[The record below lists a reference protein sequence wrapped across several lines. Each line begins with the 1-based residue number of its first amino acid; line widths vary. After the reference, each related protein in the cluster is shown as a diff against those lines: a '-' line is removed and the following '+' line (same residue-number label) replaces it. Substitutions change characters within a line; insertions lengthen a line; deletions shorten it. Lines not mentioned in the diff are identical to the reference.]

1 MRAAIA
7 AAVACFIITG
17 LSAAQESSAAIKQ
30 YELNIP
36 RQSLDAALK
45 QFAEQTGLQVARFSD
60 TIDGSLEVGPLT
72 GNLSAEQA
80 LVSLLSPKGLAFKMV
95 NDRTVAVIN
104 PVAPR
109 VPASTTTTE
118 ASEPPTASGTAAQ
131 SRSLWERFRLAQMHQ
146 EKTAGDTAVANED
159 GSTSERKSDRVM
171 QEIVV
176 TAQRREERLQEVP
189 ISISVLTGEYL
200 DSSTSSG
207 VLEELTKIPAV
218 SLMPQPE
225 GRSIIVIRG
234 AAPQG
239 GVSPVG
245 YYFDMV
251 PISFLSLALAPD
263 TDVYDMQRVEVLKGP
278 QGTGYGI
285 GSSTGVVR
293 VLTNDPDPSKLE
305 SKGRVSVS
313 STQGGGTNYRGDA
326 AVNVP
331 IIDGRLAI
339 RGVVGLENWGG
350 WIDRLNKKDAN
361 EGDATDVRLKIGGEL
376 AEGFSAVAGVWHSK
390 RNGGPAAADDNGNR
404 NVFYD
409 EETNATQDVYSL
421 QLKKDF
427 NAFSLVSSTSYID
440 LHAGYFKRSIFTTIG
455 NALENAW
462 DARAFSGEVNLSSKG
477 DGPWKWTA
485 GVIYRSLDDRNR
497 SRLAPLAV
505 INTTGWNPDDVSGGD
520 SYAGFGEL
528 SYSFSQFE
536 VLAGLRYTKE
546 DRDGHSGLPGAA
558 PIPEASFDKVT
569 PRLVLSWKPNRNSM
583 TYLSY
588 AEGFRSGLLQP
599 AAATAAGFGP
609 VESDL
614 LRNYE
619 LGNKATILDGRLS
632 WEASVYYMDWQDLQ
646 QALSLPVFVSGQIL
660 FVNGVTNAGSA
671 SGFGGEVGVTL
682 RPTEGFQIGGSYSQN
697 DLEFDTDVSSS
708 GIVLFSTG
716 DRLATSPKST
726 YGLFADYTA
735 PVGSDLEFRV
745 GASLSHASSQI
756 QRLLFGGVTDINN
769 DPVTIAGLNVG
780 IGRNDGSRKVSLF
793 VDNLTDEDAATGNNY
808 SATTPVLIGNPDEG
822 LRVRP
827 RTVGLQF
834 EVKF

>member
-1 MRAAIA
+1 MNAIKRTLVGA
-7 AAVACFIITG
+7 SLVLFGFVA
-17 LSAAQESSAAIKQ
+17 SAQESSTKQIALDIKPQ
-30 YELNIP
+30 PMVDALNGWAQQTGFQIICP
-36 RQSLDAALK
+36 DAESTSGLDAPRVKGRLTARAALSK
-45 QFAEQTGLQVARFSD
+45 LLAGT
-60 TIDGSLEVGPLT
+60 PLT
-72 GNLSAEQA
+72 YE
-80 LVSLLSPKGLAFKMV
+80 FV
-95 NDRTVAVIN
+95 NERTVAIHEQF
-104 PVAPR
+104 
-109 VPASTTTTE
+109 PASRPALSPAVGIQVNE
-118 ASEPPTASGTAAQ
+118 RFLRVAMAQAEGAGRSNDDGVAASESRVITAMDAQEAAINKRQ
-131 SRSLWERFRLAQMHQ
+131 RELE
-146 EKTAGDTAVANED
+146 
-159 GSTSERKSDRVM
+159 
-171 QEIVV
+171 EIIV
-176 TAQRREERLQEVP
+176 TAQRREERLQDVP

-207 VLEELTKIPAV
+207 VLEELTKVPAV

-225 GRSIIVIRG
+225 GRSTMVIRG

-251 PISFLSLALAPD
+251 PISFLHLALAPD
-263 TDVYDMQRVEVLKGP
+263 VDVYDMQRVEVLKGP

-285 GSSTGVVR
+285 GSSSGVVR
-293 VLTNDPDPSKLE
+293 VLTNDPDPSRLE
-305 SKGRVSVS
+305 SKGRVSSS
-313 STQGGGTNYRGDA
+313 STQGGGMNYRGDA
-326 AVNVP
+326 MVNAP

-350 WIDRLNKKDAN
+350 WIDRPNKKDAN
-361 EGDATDVRLKIGGEL
+361 EGDSTNVRLKIGGEL
-376 AEGFSAVAGVWHSK
+376 AEGFSAVVGVWHSK

-421 QLKKDF
+421 QVKKDF
-427 NAFSLVSSTSYID
+427 NAFSLVSSTSYVD
-440 LHAGYFKRSIFTTIG
+440 LHAGYFKRSIFTTTG

-462 DARAFSGEVNLSSKG
+462 DARAFSEEVNLSSKG
-477 DGPWKWTA
+477 AGPWKWTA

-497 SRLAPLAV
+497 SRLAPLAA
-505 INTTGWNPDDVSGGD
+505 IDTTAWNPDDLAGGD

-536 VLAGLRYTKE
+536 VLGGLRYTKE
-546 DRDGHSGLPGAA
+546 DRDAHSGLPGSTYSAK
-558 PIPEASFDKVT
+558 ASFDKVT

-599 AAATAAGFGP
+599 PAAVDAGFGP

-632 WEASVYYMDWQDLQ
+632 WEAAVYYMDWQDLQ
-646 QALSLPVFVSGQIL
+646 QALSLPVISSGQIL
-660 FVNGVTNAGSA
+660 FVTGVTNASSA
-671 SGFGGEVGVTL
+671 SGFGGEMSMTL

-697 DLEFDTDVSSS
+697 DLEFDTDVSSG
-708 GIVLFSTG
+708 GIVLFHAG
-716 DRLATSPKST
+716 DRLAASPKST

-735 PVGSDLEFRV
+735 PVGSDLELRV
-745 GASLSHASSQI
+745 GAGLSHVSSQI
-756 QRLLFGGVTDINN
+756 QRLLIGGVTTIHN
-769 DPVTIAGLNVG
+769 DPATIASLNIG
-780 IGRNDGSRKVSLF
+780 IGRNDGSRWLSLF
-793 VDNLTDEDAATGNNY
+793 VDNLTNEDAATGNNY
-808 SATTPVLIGNPDEG
+808 SSTTPVPVGNPDEG

-827 RTVGLQF
+827 RTVGLQVEMRF
-834 EVKF
+834 